1 MVKETECCDVPGLSP
16 AATEPEIVKAYH
28 IEEEVA
34 VEKDH
39 VRESG
44 TPCIT
49 SRQLQDTVNA
59 HPDDPS
65 SHFKLGIFLW
75 ENGGSH
81 DKAVAADHFLKSA
94 KLDPQN
100 AAAFKYLGDYY
111 ATFSVDIERALKC
124 YQRAVS
130 LDVHD
135 FHSGEALCDLLHR
148 EGKES
153 LEVAIC
159 KEASS
164 KSTRAF
170 WAFRR
175 LGYLQVFQ
183 KKWTEAVLSLQ
194 HAIRGYPSCADL
206 WEALGLAYQRLGR
219 FTAAIKSYARAIE
232 IEGDRI
238 LAWVES
244 GNIFLM
250 LGLFKKGVEHFQ
262 RALEISP
269 KSITAQ
275 FGLSSGLL
283 GLAKECI
290 NRGAFKWASF
300 LLEEASKVARGSTY
314 LAGNLSCIWKLLGDI
329 QHTYAKC
336 YPWMEEDWGLCAES
350 FRTSILSWKQTR
362 SLALLSAKCSYQQ
375 ALHLAPWEANIY
387 TDIAITLDIISTL
400 NGDSGSEFNSW
411 QISEKMTLGALMLEG
426 DNHEFW
432 VAMGCISNHD
442 ALKQHAFIRA
452 LQLDGSMAG
461 AWAYLGKLYRNRGE
475 MQLARQAFNYARS
488 IDPSLAIPW
497 AGMSAD
503 LNTSESTSDEAFE
516 SCLRAASIL
525 PVAEFQIGLA
535 KLSLQAGHLSSPQVF
550 GAIRQAVQLAPCYP
564 ESYNLNG
571 LAFEAQL
578 DYQSAVAAY
587 RLAHLTTSHFS
598 DRVPR
603 SHVRNISINLARS
616 LCMVGN
622 FFEASQEY
630 ENLSKEGMLDIE
642 GLQVYAFSLWK
653 LGKNDQALS
662 TVRTLASCISTMEKT
677 RTAASVGF
685 ICRLLYSISG
695 LDSAINSIMKMPT
708 HFFRSS
714 KVGFVVAAIH
724 AIDGC
729 DRLDSI
735 VLSCRSCLQSHEE
748 ITKMH
753 ILIALSKLIK
763 HQTDNCLGFHSGV
776 MHLRKALHAY
786 PNSSLMRNLLG
797 YLLLSN
803 EERDDNHTATRCC
816 NMLYGFDQQNKGLK
830 SAYEIHGAGAVSCYT
845 IGTSHPRFSFPTC
858 SCQCQNGIGTIRQLQ
873 KCLRQDPWNYD
884 ARYLLILNILQKARE
899 ERFPCHL
906 RATIERLILVA
917 FSNEPYF
924 NKDTSHQ
931 YKKFQLLLC
940 ASEIS
945 LQGNDQI
952 KCINY
957 AKAAS
962 SISLP
967 DNYLFYAHLLLCRA
981 YAAENDS
988 NNLRNEFIKCLDL
1001 KTDNYLGWVCLK
1013 FIASRYELH
1022 VESNSLELS
1031 FKKGAVESKDLQHMV
1046 IPMSGLVDGLIS
1058 FWSQDFMAAEKYFAQ
1073 ACSSGHDDGCLLLC
1087 HGVTCMELAKQLCSP
1102 HFLRLAVNSLLK
1114 AQVISVVPIPM
1125 VSITLAQAE
1134 GSLGLKENW
1143 ESGLRFEWFSWPPD
1157 MRPAELLFQMHLLA
1171 KQSKVGPDQLRVE
1184 FCQSPLRW
1192 VLRAIHVNPSCMRY
1206 WKVLQSLWNEG

>member
-1 MVKETECCDVPGLSP
+1 M
-16 AATEPEIVKAYH
+16 
-28 IEEEVA
+28 EEVA
-34 VEKDH
+34 VEKEH
-39 VRESG
+39 EGESE
-44 TPCIT
+44 TPRV
-49 SRQLQDTVNA
+49 SARQLQEAVDA

-65 SHFKLGIFLW
+65 SHFKLGIFMW

-81 DKAVAADHFLKSA
+81 DKGAAADHFLKSA
-94 KLDPQN
+94 KLDPGN
-100 AAAFKYLGDYY
+100 AAAFKYLGHYY

-130 LDVHD
+130 LDVDD
-135 FHSGEALCDLLHR
+135 FHSGEALCDLLHHQ
-148 EGKES
+148 GKES
-153 LEVAIC
+153 LEVAVC
-159 KEASS
+159 REASS
-164 KSTRAF
+164 KSPRAF

-175 LGYLQVFQ
+175 LGYLQVYQ

-194 HAIRGYPSCADL
+194 HAIRGYPHCADL

-238 LAWVES
+238 LARVES

-250 LGLFKKGVEHFQ
+250 LGLLKKGVEHFRQ
-262 RALEISP
+262 ALEISP

-283 GLAKECI
+283 GLAKEYI

-300 LLEEASKVARGSTY
+300 LLEEASKVARGSTH
-314 LAGNLSCIWKLLGDI
+314 LAANSSCIWKLLGDI

-336 YPWMEEDWGLCAES
+336 YPWMEEDWGQCSES

-362 SLALLSAKCSYQQ
+362 SLALFSAKCSYQQ

-387 TDIAITLDIISTL
+387 TDIAITLDIISSL
-400 NGDSGSEFNSW
+400 NDDSGFGFNSW

-452 LQLDGSMAG
+452 LQLDGSLAG
-461 AWAYLGKLYRNRGE
+461 AWAYLGKLYWNRSE
-475 MQLARQAFNYARS
+475 KQLARQAFDYARS
-488 IDPSLAIPW
+488 IDPSLALPW

-503 LNTSESTSDEAFE
+503 LNIRESSSDEAFE
-516 SCLRAASIL
+516 SCLRAAQIL

-535 KLSLQAGHLSSPQVF
+535 KLSLHAGHLSSPQVF

-587 RLAHLTTSHFS
+587 RLAHLTISHFS

-603 SHVRNISINLARS
+603 SHVRDISINLARS

-622 FFEASQEY
+622 FFEALQEC

-653 LGKNDQALS
+653 LGKNDEALS
-662 TVRTLASCISTMEKT
+662 IVRTLASGISAMEST
-677 RTAASVGF
+677 RMAASVGF
-685 ICRLLYSISG
+685 ICRLLCSISG
-695 LDSAINSIMKMPT
+695 LDSTINSIMKMPAN
-708 HFFRSS
+708 FFQSS
-714 KVGFVVAAIH
+714 KMSFVVAAVH
-724 AIDGC
+724 ALDSC
-729 DRLDSI
+729 ERLESI
-735 VLSCRSCLQSHEE
+735 VLSSRSCLQSHEE
-748 ITKMH
+748 ITRMH
-753 ILIALSKLIK
+753 ILITLSKLIK
-763 HQTDNCLGFHSGV
+763 YQTNNCLGFLNGV

-786 PNSSLMRNLLG
+786 PNSNLIRNLLG

-803 EERDDNHTATRCC
+803 EEGDDNHIATRCC
-816 NMLYGFDQQNKGLK
+816 NMFYGLDQQNKGLK
-830 SAYEIHGAGAVSCYT
+830 SAYEIHGAGAVACYT

-858 SCQCQNGIGTIRQLQ
+858 SYQCQNGIGTIRQLQ
-873 KCLRQDPWNYD
+873 KCLRQEPWNCD
-884 ARYLLILNILQKARE
+884 VQYLLILNILQKARE

-924 NKDTSHQ
+924 EKDTSHR

-945 LQGNDQI
+945 LQGGGQI

-967 DNYLFYAHLLLCRA
+967 EMYLFYAHLLLCRA

-988 NNLRNEFIKCLDL
+988 NNLRKEFIKCLDL

-1013 FIASRYELH
+1013 SIASGYELH
-1022 VESNSLELS
+1022 DESNILELS
-1031 FKKGAVESKDLQHMV
+1031 FKKCSLESKNLQHMV
-1046 IPMSGLVDGLIS
+1046 IPLSSLVDGLIS
-1058 FWSQDFMAAEKYFAQ
+1058 FRSQDFMAAEKYFAQ
-1073 ACSSGHDDGCLLLC
+1073 ACSLGHDDGCLLLC
-1087 HGVTCMELAKQLCSP
+1087 HGVTCMELAKQLCSS
-1102 HFLRLAVNSLLK
+1102 HFLRLAVSSLLK
-1114 AQVISVVPIPM
+1114 AQVISVVPIPI
-1125 VSITLAQAE
+1125 VSIILAQVE

-1171 KQSKVGPDQLRVE
+1171 KQSKVGSDQLRVE
-1184 FCQSPLRW
+1184 LCQSPLRW

-1206 WKVLQSLWNEG
+1206 WKVVQSLWNEG

>member
-1 MVKETECCDVPGLSP
+1 M
-16 AATEPEIVKAYH
+16 
-28 IEEEVA
+28 EEVA
-34 VEKDH
+34 VKKEH
-39 VRESG
+39 EGESE

-49 SRQLQDTVNA
+49 ARQLEEAVDA
-59 HPDDPS
+59 YPDDPS
-65 SHFKLGIFLW
+65 SHFKLGIFMW

-81 DKAVAADHFLKSA
+81 DKAAAADHFLKSA
-94 KLDPQN
+94 KLDPRN
-100 AAAFKYLGDYY
+100 AAAFKYLGHYY

-130 LDVHD
+130 LDVDD
-135 FHSGEALCDLLHR
+135 FHSGEALCDLLHH

-153 LEVAIC
+153 LEIAVC

-164 KSTRAF
+164 ESPRAF

-175 LGYLQVFQ
+175 LGYLQVYQ

-194 HAIRGYPSCADL
+194 HAIRGYPHCADL

-262 RALEISP
+262 QALEKSP

-283 GLAKECI
+283 GLAKEYI

-300 LLEEASKVARGSTY
+300 LLEEASKVAKGSTH
-314 LAGNLSCIWKLLGDI
+314 LAGNSSCIWKLLGDI
-329 QHTYAKC
+329 
-336 YPWMEEDWGLCAES
+336 
-350 FRTSILSWKQTR
+350 
-362 SLALLSAKCSYQQ
+362 
-375 ALHLAPWEANIY
+375 
-387 TDIAITLDIISTL
+387 
-400 NGDSGSEFNSW
+400 

-452 LQLDGSMAG
+452 LQLDGSLAG
-461 AWAYLGKLYRNRGE
+461 AWAYLGKLYWNRGE
-475 MQLARQAFNYARS
+475 KQLARQAFDYARS
-488 IDPSLAIPW
+488 IDPSLALPW

-503 LNTSESTSDEAFE
+503 LNIRESTSDEAFE
-516 SCLRAASIL
+516 SCLRAAQIL

-587 RLAHLTTSHFS
+587 RLAYLTISHFS

-603 SHVRNISINLARS
+603 SHVRDISINLARS

-622 FFEASQEY
+622 FFEALQEC

-662 TVRTLASCISTMEKT
+662 TVRTLASGISTMEST
-677 RTAASVGF
+677 RAAASVGF
-685 ICRLLYSISG
+685 ICRLLCSISG

-708 HFFRSS
+708 NFFQSS
-714 KVGFVVAAIH
+714 KMSFVVAAVH
-724 AIDGC
+724 ALDRC
-729 DRLDSI
+729 DRLESI
-735 VLSCRSCLQSHEE
+735 VLSSRSSLQSHED
-748 ITKMH
+748 ITRMH
-753 ILIALSKLIK
+753 VLIALSKLIK
-763 HQTDNCLGFHSGV
+763 YQTNNCLGFLNGV

-786 PNSSLMRNLLG
+786 PNSSLIRNLLG

-803 EERDDNHTATRCC
+803 KERDDIHTATRCC
-816 NMLYGFDQQNKGLK
+816 NMVYGFDQQNKGLK
-830 SAYEIHGAGAVSCYT
+830 SAYEIHGAGAVACYT
-845 IGTSHPRFSFPTC
+845 IGTSDPRFSFPTC
-858 SCQCQNGIGTIRQLQ
+858 SYQCQSGIGTIRQLQ
-873 KCLRQDPWNYD
+873 KCLRQEPWNYD

-906 RATIERLILVA
+906 RVTIERLILVA
-917 FSNEPYF
+917 FSNELYF
-924 NKDTSHQ
+924 KKDTSHQ

-945 LQGNDQI
+945 LQGGGQI

-967 DNYLFYAHLLLCRA
+967 EIYLFYAHLLLCRA

-988 NNLRNEFIKCLDL
+988 NNLRKEFMKCVDL
-1001 KTDNYLGWVCLK
+1001 KTDNYLGWACLK
-1013 FIASRYELH
+1013 FIAYGYELH
-1022 VESNSLELS
+1022 DESSLLEHS
-1031 FKKGAVESKDLQHMV
+1031 FKKCSVESKNLQHMR
-1046 IPMSGLVDGLIS
+1046 IPTFTLVDGLIS
-1058 FWSQDFMAAEKYFAQ
+1058 FRSQDFVAAEKYFAQ
-1073 ACSSGHDDGCLLLC
+1073 ACSFGHDDGCLLLC
-1087 HGVTCMELAKQLCSP
+1087 HGVTCMELAKQLCSS
-1102 HFLRLAVNSLLK
+1102 HFLRLAVDSLLK
-1114 AQVISVVPIPM
+1114 AQVISVVPIPI

-1157 MRPAELLFQMHLLA
+1157 MRSAELLFQMHLLA
-1171 KQSKVGPDQLRVE
+1171 KQSKVGSDQSRVE
-1184 FCQSPLRW
+1184 LCQSPLRW